1 LKRRVRQQG
10 RPTVVEEGFGVRVR
24 FGAVRRVTMRSHVD
38 TYVGPYFYQ
47 FNDIPSFKAE
57 VTLSISQRT

>member
-1 LKRRVRQQG
+1 MM
-10 RPTVVEEGFGVRVR
+10 VEEGFRVRVR
-24 FGAVRRVTMRSHVD
+24 FGAVRRVTTTSHAD

-47 FNDIPSFKAE
+47 FNGISSFKAE